1 MDWLLTCK
9 ALILGIVEGLTEF
22 LPVSSTGHLIV
33 AGSVLNF
40 EGDFAKTFDVVIQFG
55 AILAVCWEFRR
66 KIGDV
71 VTGLPKRAN
80 ARRFALNVIV
90 ATIPAVVL
98 GLLFEKAIKSV
109 LFAPVPV
116 AFALVAGGIVILW
129 VEARL
134 RRGAKAR
141 AAAPVEAQAEA
152 QLQAKAPRPA
162 RVNSLDE
169 ITPLDAL
176 KVGFAQC
183 CALIPGMSRS
193 GSTIIGGM
201 LFGIE
206 RRVATEFSFFLAIP
220 VIFGATLYEMHK
232 AWHALSADWLG
243 LFGVGFIAAF
253 VSAFACVRWLLR
265 FVASHDFT
273 AFAWYRIAFGLVI
286 LLFGYGGGLG
296 WDE

>member
-1 MDWLLTCK
+1 MDWIVTCK

-33 AGSVLNF
+33 AGSVLGF
-40 EGDFAKTFDVVIQFG
+40 DGEYEKTFDVVIQFG

-66 KIGDV
+66 KIGGV
-71 VTGLPKRAN
+71 VAGLPSRPD

-98 GLLFEKAIKSV
+98 GLMFEKAIKSV
-109 LFAPVPV
+109 LFSPVPV
-116 AFALVAGGIVILW
+116 ACALVFGGLIILW
-129 VEARL
+129 VEGRM
-134 RRGAKAR
+134 R
-141 AAAPVEAQAEA
+141 AAGGVAGSAAGNVAVSTASA
-152 QLQAKAPRPA
+152 ARPA

-169 ITPLDAL
+169 ITLLDAL
-176 KVGFAQC
+176 KVGCAQC

-193 GSTIIGGM
+193 GSTIIGAM
-201 LFGIE
+201 LFGVE

-220 VIFGATLYEMHK
+220 VIFGATLYELHK
-232 AWHALSADWLG
+232 TWQTLSADWLG

-265 FVASHDFT
+265 YIASHDFT
-273 AFAWYRIAFGLVI
+273 AFAWYRIVFGLVI
-286 LLFGYGGGLG
+286 LLIGYSGGLDWG
-296 WDE
+296 D

>member
-1 MDWLLTCK
+1 MDWIVTCK

-33 AGSVLNF
+33 AGSVLGF
-40 EGDFAKTFDVVIQFG
+40 DGEYEKTFDVVIQFG

-66 KIGDV
+66 KIGGV
-71 VTGLPKRAN
+71 VAGLPSRPD

-98 GLLFEKAIKSV
+98 GLMFEKAIKSV
-109 LFAPVPV
+109 LFSPVPV
-116 AFALVAGGIVILW
+116 ACALVFGGLIILW
-129 VEARL
+129 VEGRM
-134 RRGAKAR
+134 R
-141 AAAPVEAQAEA
+141 AAGGVAGSAAGNVAVSTASA
-152 QLQAKAPRPA
+152 ARPA

-169 ITPLDAL
+169 ITLLDAF
-176 KVGFAQC
+176 KVGCAQC

-193 GSTIIGGM
+193 GSTIIGAM
-201 LFGIE
+201 LFGVE

-220 VIFGATLYEMHK
+220 VIFGATLYELHK
-232 AWHALSADWLG
+232 TWQTLSADWLG

-265 FVASHDFT
+265 YIASHDFT
-273 AFAWYRIAFGLVI
+273 AFAWYRIVFGLVI
-286 LLFGYGGGLG
+286 LLIGYSGGLDWG
-296 WDE
+296 D

>member
-1 MDWLLTCK
+1 MDWIVTCK

-40 EGDFAKTFDVVIQFG
+40 DGEFEKTFDVVIQLG

-66 KIGDV
+66 KIGAV
-71 VTGLPKRAN
+71 VTGLPTRPD
-80 ARRFALNVIV
+80 ARRFALNVVV

-98 GLLFEKAIKSV
+98 GLLFEKSIKSV
-109 LFAPVPV
+109 LFSPVPV
-116 AFALVAGGIVILW
+116 AFALVAGGLIILW
-129 VEARL
+129 VEG
-134 RRGAKAR
+134 RRRAGAGAG
-141 AAAPVEAQAEA
+141 AGNAP
-152 QLQAKAPRPA
+152 PPA
-162 RVNSLDE
+162 RVNSLDD
-169 ITPLDAL
+169 ISLLDAL
-176 KVGFAQC
+176 KVGCAQC

-220 VIFGATLYEMHK
+220 IIFGATVYELHK
-232 AWHALSADWLG
+232 TWQTLSVDWLG
-243 LFGVGFIAAF
+243 LFGVGFVAAF
-253 VSAFACVRWLLR
+253 ISAFACVRWLLR
-265 FVASHDFT
+265 YISSHDFT

-286 LLFGYGGGLG
+286 LLFGYGGGLD
-296 WDE
+296 WQ